1 MHKEFIIENM
11 ANKFYF
17 EQGDS
22 SSYQRLM
29 DVDIFR
35 AEDDEHIGMIE
46 LLYDFDKINETD
58 EYKIHTTRWSEKI
71 TIKEAEDAIDELIK
85 AARDGEFHEF
95 SEECTNYDHFDE
107 EESWFV

>member
-1 MHKEFIIENM
+1 M

-35 AEDDEHIGMIE
+35 AYDDEHIGMVE

-58 EYKIHTTRWSEKI
+58 EYKIESTRWSEKI
-71 TIKEAEDAIDELIK
+71 TIKEAEDAIDELLK

-95 SEECTNYDHFDE
+95 AEECTNYDHFDE